1 MFCNIVHWGVEKMV
15 RRSRGLNRKNE
26 FDHIFYSNKA
36 RMRLVEDGAMT
47 YEEEGFMKGYDE
59 AFTDEGL

>member
-1 MFCNIVHWGVEKMV
+1 VEKMV